1 MKVDKKELYQQLAH
15 KYNLSIKEIEKA
27 VSSQFNFVNNM
38 IRNGE
43 QANTRVPFF
52 GLFEERFRNIEKQ
65 QEYRKKINEDIEAR
79 RTPSGHGG
87 NERLSSTETQLEDD

>member
-15 KYNLSIKEIEKA
+15 KYNLSVKEIEKA
-27 VSSQFNFVNNM
+27 VNSQFAFVNNM

-43 QANTRVPFF
+43 QANTRIPFF

-65 QEYRKKINEDIEAR
+65 QEYRKKINEDTEAR
-79 RTPSGHGG
+79 RTPVRHGG
-87 NERLSSTETQLEDD
+87 DERPSSTETESEDD